1 MRKPLRTR
9 LKELTDLREMLAEVI
24 RSALDDEALAA
35 GLSTR
40 LSDMKARIERFE
52 TRARRKREL
61 ALKAMTEADI
71 SKLLVPDFTA
81 SLRHGAPTLE
91 VIEEGQDPGRLLE
104 AAAAQSSIGGVVWL
118 LSRQALQSRAQAYSR
133 RASNSA

>member
-1 MRKPLRTR
+1 MRKPLPTR
-9 LKELTDLREMLAEVI
+9 LKELTDLREMLAEVL

-71 SKLLVPDFTA
+71 SKLLVRRFYRIA
-81 SLRHGAPTLE
+81 APRRTHSRSHRRR
-91 VIEEGQDPGRLLE
+91 QDPCRLLE
-104 AAAAQSSIGGVVWL
+104 AAAAQT
-118 LSRQALQSRAQAYSR
+118 
-133 RASNSA
+133 